1 MNRQGRPARM
11 TWLVARREL
20 RQRAKTR
27 AFAIST
33 VVLVIAVALGVALPA
48 ILSRNA
54 KPERIGYVGGNAATT
69 TGIIAEAG
77 RLAGVK
83 TVAVPQP
90 SVAAAEAA
98 LRSGDLSAVLVG
110 DTEVLVKQVPL
121 GGVSGGLAT
130 LAQVAGLSK
139 LVETVPGAAA
149 AVAHGIALPVRGL
162 EPPSKPLSSRLTGLF
177 TVILVWVMISVY
189 GSQIALGI
197 GEEKGSRIAEVLLS
211 SLRPIQL
218 LVGKVTGIGL
228 LALAQ
233 AAAMVIA
240 FVVAGFA
247 SGSDLVHGA
256 AIGIVLTGGVFVVLG
271 YAFYCTAF
279 AAAGSLV
286 SRQSDVNSTI
296 LPVQLPLIIAYILSY
311 TVIYAN
317 SANVFYHVL
326 GFFPPTAPIAMPVLY
341 ASGDVPLWQV
351 VVVRGAAGRVHRVD
365 GPRRRRHLR
374 PVYPAHRRPRQA
386 ARGSLALMRTVFGR
400 TACAK
405 AGEGPGLG
413 RLGRGDHP
421 SADFASA
428 SMLAVSAFS
437 SLASTFLAL
446 FISRSIFA
454 PMSDTATTTRPACPA
469 SRCSPSSFRSL
480 RLIPA
485 AAWPATAP
493 RTAPPPAV
501 TASRPPPIA
510 ANGNRT
516 TTRPVARPTPPPST
530 PPTRVGVSCFL
541 VILTF
546 PSARRSTTAAS

>member
-1 MNRQGRPARM
+1 M

-27 AFAIST
+27 AFAFST
-33 VVLVIAVALGVALPA
+33 VVLLIAVALGVALPA
-48 ILSRNA
+48 ILSRNT
-54 KPERIGYVGGNAATT
+54 KPERVGYVGGNAATAADV
-69 TGIIAEAG
+69 IAEAG

-130 LAQVAGLSK
+130 LAQVAGLTK

-177 TVILVWVMISVY
+177 TVVLVWIMISVY

-218 LVGKVTGIGL
+218 LVGKVTGIGV
-228 LALAQ
+228 LALGQ
-233 AAAMVIA
+233 AAAMVVV

-247 SGSDLVHGA
+247 SGSSLVHGA

-311 TVIYAN
+311 TVIYASN
-317 SANVFYHVL
+317 ANVFYHVL

-341 ASGDVPLWQV
+341 AAGDVPLWQV
-351 VVVRGAAGRVHRVD
+351 VIAAV
-365 GPRRRRHLR
+365 L
-374 PVYPAHRRPRQA
+374 
-386 ARGSLALMRTVFGR
+386 
-400 TACAK
+400 
-405 AGEGPGLG
+405 
-413 RLGRGDHP
+413 
-421 SADFASA
+421 
-428 SMLAVSAFS
+428 LAVSTVWMARV
-437 SLASTFLAL
+437 AAG
-446 FISRSIFA
+446 IYGRSI
-454 PMSDTATTTRPACPA
+454 
-469 SRCSPSSFRSL
+469 L
-480 RLIPA
+480 R
-485 AAWPATAP
+485 T
-493 RTAPPPAV
+493 
-501 TASRPPPIA
+501 
-510 ANGNRT
+510 G
-516 TTRPVARPTPPPST
+516 
-530 PPTRVGVSCFL
+530 TRVKLREVLS
-541 VILTF
+541 
-546 PSARRSTTAAS
+546 R

>member
-1 MNRQGRPARM
+1 M
-11 TWLVARREL
+11 
-20 RQRAKTR
+20 
-27 AFAIST
+27 
-33 VVLVIAVALGVALPA
+33 VLVLAVALGVALPA

-90 SVAAAEAA
+90 SAAAAAAEA

-197 GEEKGSRIAEVLLS
+197 GGEKGSRIAEVLLS

-256 AIGIVLTGGVFVVLG
+256 AI
-271 YAFYCTAF
+271 
-279 AAAGSLV
+279 
-286 SRQSDVNSTI
+286 
-296 LPVQLPLIIAYILSY
+296 
-311 TVIYAN
+311 
-317 SANVFYHVL
+317 
-326 GFFPPTAPIAMPVLY
+326 PPTAPIAMPVLY

-351 VVVRGAAGRVHRVD
+351 VVSAALLAVATVWMARVAAGIY
-365 GPRRRRHLR
+365 G
-374 PVYPAHRRPRQA
+374 
-386 ARGSLALMRTVFGR
+386 
-400 TACAK
+400 
-405 AGEGPGLG
+405 
-413 RLGRGDHP
+413 
-421 SADFASA
+421 
-428 SMLAVSAFS
+428 
-437 SLASTFLAL
+437 
-446 FISRSIFA
+446 RSILRTGA
-454 PMSDTATTTRPACPA
+454 RVKLREVL
-469 SRCSPSSFRSL
+469 SR
-480 RLIPA
+480 
-485 AAWPATAP
+485 
-493 RTAPPPAV
+493 
-501 TASRPPPIA
+501 
-510 ANGNRT
+510 
-516 TTRPVARPTPPPST
+516 
-530 PPTRVGVSCFL
+530 
-541 VILTF
+541 
-546 PSARRSTTAAS
+546 

>member
-1 MNRQGRPARM
+1 VNRQARM

-121 GGVSGGLAT
+121 GGVSSGLAT
-130 LAQVAGLSK
+130 LAQVAGLTR

-177 TVILVWVMISVY
+177 TVILVWIMISVY

-233 AAAMVIA
+233 AAAMVIV

-317 SANVFYHVL
+317 NANVFYHVL

-351 VVVRGAAGRVHRVD
+351 VVAA
-365 GPRRRRHLR
+365 
-374 PVYPAHRRPRQA
+374 
-386 ARGSLALMRTVFGR
+386 AL
-400 TACAK
+400 
-405 AGEGPGLG
+405 
-413 RLGRGDHP
+413 
-421 SADFASA
+421 
-428 SMLAVSAFS
+428 LAVSTVWMARV
-437 SLASTFLAL
+437 AAG
-446 FISRSIFA
+446 IYGRSILRTGA
-454 PMSDTATTTRPACPA
+454 RVKLREVL
-469 SRCSPSSFRSL
+469 SR
-480 RLIPA
+480 
-485 AAWPATAP
+485 
-493 RTAPPPAV
+493 
-501 TASRPPPIA
+501 
-510 ANGNRT
+510 
-516 TTRPVARPTPPPST
+516 
-530 PPTRVGVSCFL
+530 
-541 VILTF
+541 
-546 PSARRSTTAAS
+546 

>member
-1 MNRQGRPARM
+1 M

-33 VVLVIAVALGVALPA
+33 VVLVLAVALGVALPA

-177 TVILVWVMISVY
+177 TVILVWIMISVY

-317 SANVFYHVL
+317 SASVFYHVL

-351 VVVRGAAGRVHRVD
+351 VVVRGAAGGGHRVD

-374 PVYPAHRRPRQA
+374 PVNPAHGRPRQA
-386 ARGSLALMRTVFGR
+386 ARGSLALMRRVRLHGL
-400 TACAK
+400 AK
-405 AGEGPGLG
+405 AGEGPCLA

-493 RTAPPPAV
+493 RIAPPPVV